1 MTLAN
6 YFHSQFG
13 LIQNIDFCIR
23 IIISAAAGAVIGME
37 RSHRFKEAGVRTHV
51 IVCCTTAVLMIVS
64 KYAFVDL
71 TNPEGVYLNGTRG
84 ADAARIAAQ
93 AVSGISFL
101 CAGVIFKTG
110 NNVRGLTTAA
120 GLWYTA
126 GLGLA
131 FGAGMYI
138 IGFFSLILLLG
149 MQYCAKHLFKKSLDT
164 YSGTNLHFKVRDN
177 GMFHRDLMS
186 QLREWNATI
195 IENDM
200 AFNEDGTTDYDLVVR
215 RRTEITYEEVTSFA
229 NGRDDVISYSNNS
242 LYNHFR

>member
-1 MTLAN
+1 MTLSN
-6 YFHSQFG
+6 YFHSQFN
-13 LIQNIDFCIR
+13 LLQNLDFCARVIL
-23 IIISAAAGAVIGME
+23 SAIAGAIIGLE

-64 KYAFVDL
+64 KYGFVDL
-71 TNPEGVYLNGTRG
+71 TNPDGGYLNGTRG
-84 ADAARIAAQ
+84 VDAARIAAQ

-120 GLWYTA
+120 GLWFTA
-126 GLGLA
+126 GMGLA

-138 IGFFSLILLLG
+138 IGFFALFLLLG
-149 MQYCAKHLFKKSLDT
+149 MQFVAQHMFKSLDT
-164 YSGTNLHFKVRDN
+164 YSGTNLHFKVKDVRN
-177 GMFHRDLMS
+177 FHNDLMD
-186 QLREWNATI
+186 QLKVWNATL

-200 AFNEDGTTDYDLVVR
+200 AFNEDGTTEYDLVVR
-215 RRTEITYEEVTSFA
+215 RKNEITFEEVTAFA
-229 NGRDDVISYSNNS
+229 KDRDDIISYRNNS

>member
-6 YFHSQFG
+6 YFHSQFN
-13 LIQNIDFCIR
+13 LIQNLDFCIR
-23 IIISAAAGAVIGME
+23 IIISAIAGAAIGLE

-64 KYAFVDL
+64 KYGFVDL
-71 TNPEGVYLNGTRG
+71 TNPDGSFFNGIRGV
-84 ADAARIAAQ
+84 DAARIAAQ

-120 GLWYTA
+120 GLWLTA
-126 GLGLA
+126 GLGLT

-138 IGFFSLILLLG
+138 IGFFALFLLLV
-149 MQYCAKHLFKKSLDT
+149 MQIIVNRFIPSVDS
-164 YSGTNLHFKVRDN
+164 YSGTNLHFKVKN
-177 GMFHRDLMS
+177 GSTFHDDLIAR
-186 QLREWNATI
+186 LKEWNATL

-200 AFNEDGTTDYDLVVR
+200 IFNEDGTIEYDLVVR
-215 RRTEITYEEVTSFA
+215 RKSEITYEEITSFA
-229 NGRDDVISYSNNS
+229 KGRDDVISYRNNS

>member
-1 MTLAN
+1 MTLSG
-6 YFHSQFG
+6 YFHSQFN
-13 LIQNIDFCIR
+13 LMQNLDFCMR
-23 IIISAAAGAVIGME
+23 VVISAVAGAIIGLE

-51 IVCCTTAVLMIVS
+51 IVCCTTAVLMIIS
-64 KYAFVDL
+64 KYGFVDL
-71 TNPEGVYLNGTRG
+71 TAIDGTAFNGTRG
-84 ADAARIAAQ
+84 VDAARIAAQ

-138 IGFFSLILLLG
+138 IGFFSLLLLLG
-149 MQYCAKHLFKKSLDT
+149 MQFIIQSMFKTLDS
-164 YSGTNLHFKVRDN
+164 YSGTNLHFKVRD
-177 GMFHRDLMS
+177 GGSFHRDLMA
-186 QLREWNATI
+186 QIKEWNATL
-195 IENDM
+195 IENDIS
-200 AFNEDGTTDYDLVVR
+200 FNEDGTTEYDIVVR
-215 RRTEITYEEVTSFA
+215 RKDEITYEEVTAFA
-229 NGRDDVISYSNNS
+229 GGRDDIISYRNNS

>member
-1 MTLAN
+1 MSISDL
-6 YFHSQFG
+6 FQSQFD
-13 LIQNIDFCIR
+13 LMRNLDFCIR
-23 IIISAAAGAVIGME
+23 IVLSVIAGAIIGWE
-37 RSHRFKEAGVRTHV
+37 RSHRFKEAGIRTHV

-64 KYAFVDL
+64 KFGFADL
-71 TNPEGVYLNGTRG
+71 TNAEGNLLFGTRG

-131 FGAGMYI
+131 IGAGMYI
-138 IGFFSLILLLG
+138 ISFFSLLLLTA
-149 MQYCAKHLFKKSLDT
+149 MQYLLPRIFKSLDSF
-164 YSGTNLHFKVRDN
+164 SGTNLHFKVRN
-177 GMFHRDLMS
+177 GGSFHEDLMK
-186 QLREWNATI
+186 QLKTWNATL

-200 AFNEDGTTDYDLVVR
+200 SFNEDGTVEYDLVVR
-215 RRTEITYEEVTSFA
+215 RKSEISYNEITSFA
-229 NGRDDVISYSNNS
+229 GGRDDVISYRNCS

>member
-1 MTLAN
+1 MTLSDL
-6 YFHSQFG
+6 FKSQFDIT
-13 LIQNIDFCIR
+13 LNLVFCIR
-23 IIISAAAGAVIGME
+23 IILSVVAGAIIGWE
-37 RSHRFKEAGVRTHV
+37 RSHRFKEAGIRTHV

-64 KYAFVDL
+64 KYGFSDLVDAQGFL
-71 TNPEGVYLNGTRG
+71 MYGTKG

-131 FGAGMYI
+131 LGAGMYL
-138 IGFFSLILLLG
+138 IGFFSLFLLLV
-149 MQYCAKHLFKKSLDT
+149 MQFFARKVFKSIDS
-164 YSGTNLHFKVRDN
+164 YSGTNLHFKVRDV
-177 GMFHRDLMS
+177 GAFHKDLME
-186 QLREWNATI
+186 QLKKWNATL

-200 AFNEDGTTDYDLVVR
+200 SFNEDGTTDYDIVVR
-215 RRTEITYEEVTSFA
+215 RKNEISYEEVTAFTKDRS
-229 NGRDDVISYSNNS
+229 DVISYRNNS

>member
-6 YFHSQFG
+6 YFHNQFG
-13 LIQNIDFCIR
+13 LMQNIDFCLR
-23 IIISAAAGAVIGME
+23 IIISALAGAAIGYE

-51 IVCCTTAVLMIVS
+51 IVCCTTAVVMIIS
-64 KYAFVDL
+64 KYGFVDL
-71 TNPEGVYLNGTRG
+71 TNPEGGYLNGTRG
-84 ADAARIAAQ
+84 VDAARIAAQ

-120 GLWYTA
+120 GLWLTA
-126 GLGLA
+126 VIGLT

-138 IGFFSLILLLG
+138 IGFFALFLLLA
-149 MQYCAKHLFKKSLDT
+149 MQFIGNRIIKTLDT
-164 YSGTNLHFKVRDN
+164 YSGTNLHFKVK
-177 GMFHRDLMS
+177 GGSSFHTDLMA
-186 QLREWNATI
+186 QLTDWNATL

-200 AFNEDGTTDYDLVVR
+200 SFNEDGTAEYDLVVR
-215 RRTEITYEEVTSFA
+215 RKSEITYEEITAFA
-229 NGRDDVISYSNNS
+229 KGREDIISYSNNS

>member
-1 MTLAN
+1 MTLSH
-6 YFHSQFG
+6 YFHSQFD
-13 LIQNIDFCIR
+13 LLQNLDFCMRVIL
-23 IIISAAAGAVIGME
+23 SAIAGAVIGLE

-64 KYAFVDL
+64 KYGFVDL
-71 TNPEGVYLNGTRG
+71 TDPDGGLLNGTRG
-84 ADAARIAAQ
+84 VDAARIAAQ

-120 GLWYTA
+120 GLWFTA

-138 IGFFSLILLLG
+138 IGFFSLFLLLA
-149 MQYCAKHLFKKSLDT
+149 MQFVIQRLFRTLDS
-164 YSGTNLHFKVRDN
+164 YSGTNLHFKVSDAIT
-177 GMFHRDLMS
+177 FHKDLMD
-186 QLREWNATI
+186 QIKAWNATL
-195 IENDM
+195 IETDMSVND
-200 AFNEDGTTDYDLVVR
+200 DGTTEYDLVVR
-215 RRTEITYEEVTSFA
+215 RKNEITFEEVTAFA
-229 NGRDDVISYSNNS
+229 KGRDDIISYRNNS

>member
-1 MTLAN
+1 MTLSN

-13 LIQNIDFCIR
+13 LMQNLDFCMRVVLSAIAGG
-23 IIISAAAGAVIGME
+23 IIGLE

-71 TNPEGVYLNGTRG
+71 TTPDGGYLNGTRG
-84 ADAARIAAQ
+84 VDAARIAAQ

-138 IGFFSLILLLG
+138 IGFFSLFLLLA
-149 MQYCAKHLFKKSLDT
+149 MQFVIQHLFKSLDSYT
-164 YSGTNLHFKVRDN
+164 GTNLHFKVRN
-177 GMFHRDLMS
+177 ALSFHKDLMD
-186 QLREWNATI
+186 QLKEWNATL

-200 AFNEDGTTDYDLVVR
+200 SVNEDGTTEYDLVVR
-215 RRTEITYEEVTSFA
+215 RKNEITFEEVAAFA
-229 NGRDDVISYSNNS
+229 KGRNDIISYRNNS

>member
-1 MTLAN
+1 MTLSH
-6 YFHSQFG
+6 YLHSQFG
-13 LIQNIDFCIR
+13 LMQNLDFCVR
-23 IIISAAAGAVIGME
+23 IVLSAIAGGIIGLE

-71 TNPEGVYLNGTRG
+71 TNPDGGYLNGTRG
-84 ADAARIAAQ
+84 VDAARIAAQ

-138 IGFFSLILLLG
+138 IGFFSLFLLLT
-149 MQYCAKHLFKKSLDT
+149 MQFVIQHMFKSLDS
-164 YSGTNLHFKVRDN
+164 YSGTNLHFKVRDASA
-177 GMFHRDLMS
+177 FHKDLMD
-186 QLREWNATI
+186 QLKEWNATL

-200 AFNEDGTTDYDLVVR
+200 SVNEDGTTEYDIVVR
-215 RRTEITYEEVTSFA
+215 RRNELTIEEVTAFA
-229 NGRDDVISYSNNS
+229 KGRDDIISYRNNS

>member
-6 YFHSQFG
+6 YFHSQFD
-13 LIQNIDFCIR
+13 LIQNLDFCIR
-23 IIISAAAGAVIGME
+23 IIISAIAGAAIGLE

-51 IVCCTTAVLMIVS
+51 IVCCTTALLMIVS
-64 KYAFVDL
+64 KYGFVDL
-71 TNPEGVYLNGTRG
+71 TDPEGNFLNGIRG
-84 ADAARIAAQ
+84 VDAARIAAQ

-120 GLWYTA
+120 GLWLTA
-126 GLGLA
+126 GLGLT

-138 IGFFSLILLLG
+138 IGFFALFLLLA
-149 MQYCAKHLFKKSLDT
+149 MQFTVQRLFATVDS
-164 YSGTNLHFKVRDN
+164 YSGTNLHFTVKGDSS
-177 GMFHRDLMS
+177 FHKDLTD
-186 QLREWNATI
+186 QLKEWNATL

-200 AFNEDGTTDYDLVVR
+200 SFNADGTVEYDLVVR
-215 RRTEITYEEVTSFA
+215 RKNEITYEEITAFA
-229 NGRDDVISYSNNS
+229 KKREDVISFRNNS